1 MVFFGSFRK
10 QIKKG
15 SPSIKMF
22 DVITIG
28 SAVRDIFAR
37 TRDIKTIKDKKF
49 AVGEAGCF
57 SLGSKL
63 NLEEVNFSVG
73 GGAINT
79 AVTFAN
85 QGFQVAAITQIGADP
100 EGQDIREKSMTLG
113 INCDFFSVD
122 KEHAT
127 SFSFIL
133 SLPDGSRTVF
143 RYKGASWHLKESSVP
158 WSEMRAKW
166 LYINHMAGA
175 SHNVLPRLLKT
186 AKENGMK
193 IAWNP
198 GSTQF
203 DKKKELQQLMNYVD
217 VFIVNQEEASLITGI
232 SFQKEKEIFKKLDDL
247 VHGLVIMTKGK
258 EGVEVSDG
266 KTLWSA
272 GVLLLKKIVDRTG
285 AGDAFGSGFV
295 AALMQ
300 KPGDIEYA
308 MQLASANSTGVLT
321 QWGAANGLLQK
332 GDSPLK
338 FGKLDI
344 RKTNL

>member
-1 MVFFGSFRK
+1 
-10 QIKKG
+10 
-15 SPSIKMF
+15 MF

-37 TRDIKTIKDKKF
+37 TKDIKTVKDKKF
-49 AVGEAGCF
+49 AVGEAACF

-63 NLEEVNFSVG
+63 NLDEVNFSVG

-85 QGFQVAAITQIGADP
+85 QGFSVAAITRVGTDP
-100 EGQDIREKSMTLG
+100 EGQHIREKSAAHG
-113 INCDFFSVD
+113 IHCDFFSID
-122 KEHAT
+122 KEHLT

-143 RYKGASWHLKESSVP
+143 RYKGASWHLAESSVP
-158 WSEMRAKW
+158 WAQLKARPPARQAKW
-166 LYINHMAGA
+166 LYINHMAGN
-175 SHNVLPRLLKT
+175 SHKVLPRLLAT
-186 AKENGMK
+186 AKKQAVK

-203 DKKKELQQLMNYVD
+203 SASSADAPKRRRELQHLMNYAD

-232 SFQKEKEIFKKLDDL
+232 SYQKKKEIFRKLDDL

-272 GVLLLKKIVDRTG
+272 GVLPLKKIVDRTG

-295 AALMQ
+295 AAFMK
-300 KPGDIEYA
+300 KPSDVEFA
-308 MQLASANSTGVLT
+308 MQLASANATGVLK
-321 QWGAANGLLQK
+321 QWGATNGLLK
-332 GDSPLK
+332 KADSPLK
-338 FGKLDI
+338 FGRLQIK
-344 RKTNL
+344 KTLL

>member
-1 MVFFGSFRK
+1 
-10 QIKKG
+10 
-15 SPSIKMF
+15 MF
-22 DVITIG
+22 DVITTG
-28 SAVRDIFAR
+28 SAVRDVFAR

-49 AVGEAGCF
+49 AVGEAACF
-57 SLGSKL
+57 ALGSKL
-63 NLEEVNFSVG
+63 NLDEVNFSVG

-85 QGFQVAAITQIGADP
+85 QGFKVAAICKIGNDP
-100 EGQDIREKSMTLG
+100 EGQDIREKSEAHG
-113 INCDFFSVD
+113 IHCDFFSED
-122 KEHAT
+122 KDHAT

-143 RYKGASWHLKESSVP
+143 RYKGASWHLAESSIP
-158 WSEMRAKW
+158 WAQLKAKW

-175 SHNVLPRLLKT
+175 SHKVLPRLLAT
-186 AKENGMK
+186 AKKQGVK

-203 DKKKELQQLMNYVD
+203 EKKRELQRMMNFAD

-232 SFQKEKEIFKKLDDL
+232 PYQKKKEIFKKLDDL

-258 EGVEVSDG
+258 DGVEVSDG
-266 KTLWSA
+266 KTLWSS
-272 GVLLLKKIVDRTG
+272 GVLSMKKIVDRTG

-295 AALMQ
+295 AALMK
-300 KPGDIEYA
+300 KPGDIESA
-308 MQLASANSTGVLT
+308 MQFASANATGVLK
-321 QWGAANGLLQK
+321 QWGASNGLLKK

-338 FGKLDI
+338 WGALKI
-344 RKTNL
+344 KKTSL

>member
-1 MVFFGSFRK
+1 MV
-10 QIKKG
+10 
-15 SPSIKMF
+15 F

-28 SAVRDIFAR
+28 SAVRDVFAR

-49 AVGEAGCF
+49 AVGEAACF

-63 NLEEVNFSVG
+63 NLDEVNFSVG

-100 EGQDIREKSMTLG
+100 EGQHIREKSEECG
-113 INCDFFSVD
+113 IHCDFFSID

-143 RYKGASWHLKESSVP
+143 RYKGASWHLKESDIP
-158 WSEMRAKW
+158 WKQLQTKW
-166 LYINHMAGA
+166 LYINHMAGE
-175 SHNVLPRLLKT
+175 SHNVLPRLLKEV
-186 AKENGMK
+186 KEQGAK

-203 DKKKELQQLMNYVD
+203 EKKKELRQLMNFAD

-232 SFQKEKEIFKKLDDL
+232 PYQKKKEIFKKLDDL

-258 EGVEVSDG
+258 DGVEVSNG
-266 KTLWSA
+266 RTLWSA
-272 GVLLLKKIVDRTG
+272 GVLPLKKVVDRTG

-295 AALMQ
+295 AALTQ
-300 KPGDIEYA
+300 KPDDIENA
-308 MQLASANSTGVLT
+308 IQFASANATGVLT
-321 QWGAANGLLQK
+321 QWGANHGLLK
-332 GDSPLK
+332 KFDSPFK
-338 FGKLDI
+338 FGKLQI
-344 RKTNL
+344 KKTSL

>member
-1 MVFFGSFRK
+1 
-10 QIKKG
+10 
-15 SPSIKMF
+15 MF

-37 TRDIKTIKDKKF
+37 TKDIKTIRDKKF
-49 AVGEAGCF
+49 AVGEAACF

-63 NLEEVNFSVG
+63 NLDEVNFSVG

-100 EGQDIREKSMTLG
+100 EGQDIREKSEKQG
-113 INCDFFSVD
+113 IHCDFFSID

-143 RYKGASWHLKESSVP
+143 RYKGASWHLAESNVP
-158 WSEMRAKW
+158 WSQLQAKW
-166 LYINHMAGA
+166 LYINHMAGD
-175 SHNVLPRLLKT
+175 SHKVLPRLLKE
-186 AKENGMK
+186 AKDRGIK

-203 DKKKELQQLMNYVD
+203 EKKQELRQLMSFAD
-217 VFIVNQEEASLITGI
+217 VFIVNQEEASMITGI
-232 SFQKEKEIFKKLDDL
+232 PYQKKKEIFKKLDDL

-258 EGVEVSDG
+258 DGVEVSDG
-266 KTLWSA
+266 KALWSA
-272 GVLLLKKIVDRTG
+272 GVLPLKKIIDRTG

-300 KPGDIEYA
+300 KPNDIESA
-308 MQLASANSTGVLT
+308 IQFASANSTGVLT
-321 QWGAANGLLQK
+321 QWGASNGLLK
-332 GDSPLK
+332 RGDSPAK
-338 FGKLDI
+338 YGKLKI
-344 RKTNL
+344 KQVVL

>member
-1 MVFFGSFRK
+1 
-10 QIKKG
+10 
-15 SPSIKMF
+15 MF

-28 SAVRDIFAR
+28 SAVRDVFAR
-37 TRDIKTIKDKKF
+37 TRDIKTVKDKRF

-63 NLEEVNFSVG
+63 NLDEVNFSVG

-85 QGFQVAAITQIGADP
+85 QGFRVAVITQVGTDP
-100 EGQDIREKSMTLG
+100 EGQHIREKSAVHG
-113 INCDFFSVD
+113 IHCDFFSED
-122 KEHAT
+122 KDHAT

-143 RYKGASWHLKESSVP
+143 RYKGASWHLAESSIP
-158 WSEMRAKW
+158 WTQLKAKW
-166 LYINHMAGA
+166 LYVNHMAGE
-175 SHNVLPRLLKT
+175 SHKVLPRLLKT
-186 AKENGMK
+186 AKENGIR

-203 DKKKELQQLMNYVD
+203 GKKKELRQLMNYAD
-217 VFIVNQEEASLITGI
+217 VFIVNQEEGSLITGI
-232 SFQKEKEIFKKLDDL
+232 PYQKKKAIFKKLDDL

-272 GVLLLKKIVDRTG
+272 GVLPVTKIVDRTG

-295 AALMQ
+295 AALIK
-300 KPGDIEYA
+300 KPGDIEHA
-308 MQLASANSTGVLT
+308 IQFASANATGVLT
-321 QWGAANGLLQK
+321 QWGATNGLLKK
-332 GDSPLK
+332 GDSPSKYGRLQIK
-338 FGKLDI
+338 KMKL
-344 RKTNL
+344 

>member
-1 MVFFGSFRK
+1 
-10 QIKKG
+10 
-15 SPSIKMF
+15 MF

-37 TRDIKTIKDKKF
+37 TKDLKQIKDKKF
-49 AVGEAGCF
+49 AVGEAACF

-63 NLEEVNFSVG
+63 NLEEVNFSIG

-85 QGFQVAAITQIGADP
+85 QGFRVAAITQIGADP
-100 EGQDIREKSMTLG
+100 EGQDIREKSMALG

-122 KEHAT
+122 KDHAT

-143 RYKGASWHLKESSVP
+143 RYKGASWYLKETSIP
-158 WSEMRAKW
+158 WSKMQTTW

-175 SHNVLPRLLKT
+175 THNILPRLLKT
-186 AKENGMK
+186 AKENGIR

-198 GSTQF
+198 GSTQLE
-203 DKKKELQQLMNYVD
+203 KKTELQKLMNYAD
-217 VFIVNQEEASLITGI
+217 VFTVNQEEASLITGI
-232 SFQKEKEIFKKLDDL
+232 PYQKKKEIFKKLDDL

-258 EGVEVSDG
+258 DGVEVSDG
-266 KTLWSA
+266 KMLWSA
-272 GVLLLKKIVDRTG
+272 GVLPLKKIVDRTG

-300 KPGDIEYA
+300 QSGDIEYA
-308 MQLASANSTGVLT
+308 MQLASANATSVLKH
-321 QWGAANGLLQK
+321 WGANNDLLKK
-332 GDSPLK
+332 GDSPAKYGTLK
-338 FGKLDI
+338 IK
-344 RKTNL
+344 KTVL